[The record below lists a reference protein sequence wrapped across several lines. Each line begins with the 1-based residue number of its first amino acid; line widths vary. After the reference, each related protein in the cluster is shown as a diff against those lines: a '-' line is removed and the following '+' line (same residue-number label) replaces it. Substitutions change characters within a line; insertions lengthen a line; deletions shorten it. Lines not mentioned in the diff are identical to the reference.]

1 MLEVIDTRAQLTY
14 TEWQHDSTD
23 GLSHKETDG
32 LSHKEMDD
40 GSSRRL

>member
-1 MLEVIDTRAQLTY
+1 MGLRGPMLEVIDTRARLTY

-23 GLSHKETDG
+23 GLSNKEV
-32 LSHKEMDD
+32 DD